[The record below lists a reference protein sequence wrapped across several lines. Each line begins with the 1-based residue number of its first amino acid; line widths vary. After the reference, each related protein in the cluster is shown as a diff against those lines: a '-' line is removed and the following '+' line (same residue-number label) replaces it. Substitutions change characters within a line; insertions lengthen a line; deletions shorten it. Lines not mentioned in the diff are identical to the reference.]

1 MTAAGAPEGA
11 CPSGPQPP
19 LSPAPPWL
27 LFWFLT
33 AVCWTAPHRFPGWR
47 DTVLDLLGATPNPA
61 ATVPG
66 SDLLRVAGL
75 VDLVPAF
82 VVLAAVVTVA
92 GAGVRGRLVERRY
105 RLGDDLRTPT
115 LAAIAAYARARLPAV
130 EVRANLR
137 RTDLLAFAY
146 LRRPRRPRLAV
157 FAPLVV
163 LWRRDRAAAEA
174 VVRHELA
181 HCRQGDTLL
190 AGATSPLAFVVRHWF
205 GLFVWTAV
213 VPVGAVWFADVL
225 DGAAYATPD
234 LLAGLGL
241 MLLSALGTLL
251 AAVTLPVAG
260 AWSAEFAAD
269 HVAGAAAATRLGAA
283 KPRRVTA
290 PLTHPPMALRR
301 RLLDAG
307 PRATALAAIACYPL
321 GWLVQLG
328 WLLLAANAV
337 WLQLG
342 ESGTPRAL
350 GLWAAAGWP
359 VWTAAA
365 LFLAAWPLLRR
376 PWARLVSRRTPAA

>member
-1 MTAAGAPEGA
+1 M
-11 CPSGPQPP
+11 
-19 LSPAPPWL
+19 
-27 LFWFLT
+27 
-33 AVCWTAPHRFPGWR
+33 
-47 DTVLDLLGATPNPA
+47 GATPNPA

-82 VVLAAVVTVA
+82 VLLAAVVTVA
-92 GAGVRGRLVERRY
+92 GAGLRGRLVERRY
-105 RLGDDLRTPT
+105 RLGDPRTPT
-115 LAAIAAYARARLPAV
+115 LAAIAGYAKACLPGV
-130 EVRANLR
+130 EVRANPT

-163 LWRRDRAAAEA
+163 LWRRDRVAAEA

-225 DGAAYATPD
+225 DGAGQSGLPIVT
-234 LLAGLGL
+234 GLGL
-241 MLLSALGTLL
+241 MLLTALGSLL

-260 AWSAEFAAD
+260 AWSAEIAAD
-269 HVAGAAAATRLGAA
+269 HVAGAAAATRLAA
-283 KPRRVTA
+283 PKTRRVTA
-290 PLTHPPMALRR
+290 RLTHPPMALRR
-301 RLLDAG
+301 LLLDAG
-307 PRATALAAIACYPL
+307 PRATALAAIACYPV

-328 WLLLAANAV
+328 WLLLAANTA

-342 ESGTPRAL
+342 ESGTARAI

-365 LFLAAWPLLRR
+365 LFLAVWPLLRR
-376 PWARLVSRRTPAA
+376 PWSRLVSRRTPAA

>member
-1 MTAAGAPEGA
+1 MTIA
-11 CPSGPQPP
+11 
-19 LSPAPPWL
+19 SPAPPWL
-27 LFWFLT
+27 LFWFVT
-33 AVCWTAPHRFPGWR
+33 AVGWTAPRQFPFWR
-47 DTVLDLLGATPNPA
+47 DTVLDVLGATPNPA
-61 ATVPG
+61 TTVPG

-82 VVLAAVVTVA
+82 VLLAAVVTVA

-105 RLGDDLRTPT
+105 RLDGFPTPT
-115 LAAIAAYARARLPAV
+115 LAAITGYAKAQLPTV

-190 AGATSPLAFVVRHWF
+190 SGATSPLAFVVRHWP

-213 VPVGAVWFADVL
+213 VPVGAVWFAAVL
-225 DGAAYATPD
+225 DGAGYAGGEVGS
-234 LLAGLGL
+234 GLGL
-241 MLLSALGTLL
+241 MLLTALGSLL

-260 AWSAEFAAD
+260 SWSAEFAAD
-269 HVAGAAAATRLGAA
+269 HVAGAAAATRLGVP
-283 KPRRVTA
+283 KTRRVTA
-290 PLTHPPMALRR
+290 RLTHPPMALRR

-307 PRATALAAIACYPL
+307 PRATALAAIACYPV

-328 WLLLAANAV
+328 WLLLAANAA

-342 ESGTPRAL
+342 ESGTQRAL
-350 GLWAAAGWP
+350 GLWVAAGWP

-365 LFLAAWPLLRR
+365 VFGAAWPVLRR
-376 PWARLVSRRTPAA
+376 PWARLVGG

>member
-1 MTAAGAPEGA
+1 M
-11 CPSGPQPP
+11 P

-33 AVCWTAPHRFPGWR
+33 AVCWTAPRQFPSWW
-47 DTVLDLLGATPNPA
+47 DTVLDLVGATPNPA
-61 ATVPG
+61 STLPG

-82 VVLAAVVTVA
+82 VLLAAVVTVA

-105 RLGDDLRTPT
+105 GLGDPRTPT
-115 LAAIAAYARARLPAV
+115 LAAIAGYARAQLPVV
-130 EVRANLR
+130 EVRANPR

-146 LRRPRRPRLAV
+146 LRGPRRPRLAV

-213 VPVGAVWFADVL
+213 VPAGAVWFAGFL
-225 DGAAYATPD
+225 DGSEYSGGD
-234 LLAGLGL
+234 IGAGLGL
-241 MLLSALGTLL
+241 MLLTAGGTLL
-251 AAVTLPVAG
+251 AAITLPVAG

-269 HVAGAAAATRLGAA
+269 HVAGAAAATRLRAP
-283 KPRRVTA
+283 KSRCVTA
-290 PLTHPPMALRR
+290 RLTHPPMALRR
-301 RLLDAG
+301 HLLDAG
-307 PRATALAAIACYPL
+307 PRATALAAIACYPV

-328 WLLLAANAV
+328 WLLLAANAA
-337 WLQLG
+337 WWQLG
-342 ESGTPRAL
+342 ESGTARAL

-365 LFLAAWPLLRR
+365 LFLAGWPPARR
-376 PWARLVSRRTPAA
+376 RWTRLVSRTPAA

>member
-1 MTAAGAPEGA
+1 MTGGDARQGVSAPL
-11 CPSGPQPP
+11 PRTLTPP

-33 AVCWTAPHRFPGWR
+33 ALCWTGPRQFPAWR
-47 DTVLDLLGATPNPA
+47 DTLLDLLGGTPNPA

-75 VDLVPAF
+75 VDLLPAL
-82 VVLAAVVTVA
+82 VLLAAVVTVA

-105 RLGDDLRTPT
+105 RLTDDLRTPS
-115 LAAIAAYARARLPAV
+115 LAAITAYARARLPGV

-181 HCRQGDTLL
+181 HCRQGDTYL

-205 GLFVWTAV
+205 GLFAWAAV

-225 DGAAYATPD
+225 DGAVHSAGQ
-234 LLAGLGL
+234 LLTGLGL
-241 MLLSALGTLL
+241 MLLNALGLLL
-251 AAVTLPVAG
+251 AAITLPVAG
-260 AWSAEFAAD
+260 AWSAEFAA
-269 HVAGAAAATRLGAA
+269 APAATADL
-283 KPRRVTA
+283 RV
-290 PLTHPPMALRR
+290 
-301 RLLDAG
+301 
-307 PRATALAAIACYPL
+307 
-321 GWLVQLG
+321 V
-328 WLLLAANAV
+328 
-337 WLQLG
+337 
-342 ESGTPRAL
+342 
-350 GLWAAAGWP
+350 
-359 VWTAAA
+359 
-365 LFLAAWPLLRR
+365 
-376 PWARLVSRRTPAA
+376 RLVAAEVH